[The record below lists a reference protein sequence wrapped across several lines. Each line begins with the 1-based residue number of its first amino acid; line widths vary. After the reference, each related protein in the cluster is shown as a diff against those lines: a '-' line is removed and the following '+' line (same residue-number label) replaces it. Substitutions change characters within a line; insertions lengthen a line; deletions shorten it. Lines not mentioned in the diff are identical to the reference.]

1 MTQDEI
7 NTKQKIYQATLEL
20 IISGKD
26 PGRITTRQIAVK
38 AGVNLALVNYYY
50 QSKENLLSQ
59 VVGTMMGSIISQT
72 IQNDGIQTDAK
83 SRLRNILI
91 TTADAAFRHYN
102 LCKIA
107 LSIELKNGCKNSCDM
122 VMPLLKEIFKG
133 YSESDLNMIALQLML
148 PFHHFFL
155 EPEIYNVYLNTD
167 FFDEKQRRQKINQMI
182 DCILAG
188 FAHDIEKGGLQNG
201 EKYSGGV
208 CI

>member
-20 IISGKD
+20 ITSGKD
-26 PGRITTRQIAVK
+26 AESITTRQIAVK

-59 VVGTMMGSIISQT
+59 VVGMMMGSIISQT
-72 IQNDGIQTDAK
+72 IQNDSIQTDAK

-91 TTADAAFRHYN
+91 ATADAAFKHYN
-102 LCKIA
+102 VCKIA
-107 LSIELKNGCKNSCDM
+107 LSIELKQGCKNSCEM

-133 YSESDLNMIALQLML
+133 YSESDLSMIALQLML

-155 EPEIYNVYLNTD
+155 EPELYNVYLNTD
-167 FFDEKQRRQKINQMI
+167 FFDEQQRRQKIDQMI
-182 DCILAG
+182 DCVLAG
-188 FAHDIEKGGLQNG
+188 LTKEVK
-201 EKYSGGV
+201 
-208 CI
+208 

>member
-1 MTQDEI
+1 VGLLTQDEI

-20 IISGKD
+20 ITSGKNAES
-26 PGRITTRQIAVK
+26 ITTRQIAAK

-59 VVGTMMGSIISQT
+59 VVGMMMGGIISQT
-72 IQNDGIQTDAK
+72 IQNDSIQTDAK

-91 TTADAAFRHYN
+91 ATADAAFKHYN
-102 LCKIA
+102 VCKIV
-107 LSIELKNGCKNSCDM
+107 LSIELKQGCKNSCDM

-133 YSESDLNMIALQLML
+133 YSESDLSIIALQLML

-155 EPEIYNVYLNTD
+155 EPELYNVYLNID
-167 FFDEKQRRQKINQMI
+167 FFDEQQRRQKIDQMI

-188 FAHDIEKGGLQNG
+188 LTKEVK
-201 EKYSGGV
+201 
-208 CI
+208 